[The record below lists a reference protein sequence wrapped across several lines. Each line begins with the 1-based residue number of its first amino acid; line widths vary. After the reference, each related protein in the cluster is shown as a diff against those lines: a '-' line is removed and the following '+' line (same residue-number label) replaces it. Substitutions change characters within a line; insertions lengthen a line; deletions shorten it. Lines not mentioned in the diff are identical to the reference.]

1 MAPLKPTILLTYN
14 FDLFMKKIYLM
25 AGLLLLSLKG
35 FSQGSP
41 DYGAGMKFNLN
52 DDGSKYLRV
61 ISWAQFWTQYN
72 SDRPLDASG
81 KEQADLDFSVR
92 RARILMYAQ
101 INKDFLILTH
111 FGLNSLNAN
120 SLSPTGTGEGS
131 QLFLHDVW
139 AQYSLGKN
147 NAIGGGLH
155 YWNGISRM
163 NNSSTLNILTLD
175 NQRQTWA
182 TLGLSDQFAR
192 HIGVYAK
199 GTLGKFQYR
208 VAINEA
214 STNNLQ
220 TTVVPVNNGAATY
233 TGRRLLGSKEAGK
246 TFAGYFEYGFLDSES
261 NFLPYKVGSY
271 LGTKK
276 VFNIGAGFF
285 MHPNGAVIADNVGDL
300 SGESV
305 SIFGVD
311 AFYDVPMGTKGSALT
326 AYALFQSADYGKDF
340 RLGTTYETGSML
352 HAHLGY
358 MLPGKSKT
366 RFQPYLSFDDRKI
379 DALNDNATQFGIG
392 ANAFFNGHH
401 SKLTLEYQT
410 LKYATN
416 KAVNT
421 VTLQAMIYL

>member
-1 MAPLKPTILLTYN
+1 MR
-14 FDLFMKKIYLM
+14 KIYLM
-25 AGLLLLSLKG
+25 AGILLLSLKG

-199 GTLGKFQYR
+199 GTFGKFQYR

-220 TTVVPVNNGAATY
+220 ATVVPVNNGAATY

-285 MHPNGAVIADNVGDL
+285 MHPDGAVIADNVGDL

-366 RFQPYLSFDDRKI
+366 RLQPYLSFDDRKI

-416 KAVNT
+416 NAVNT
-421 VTLQAMIYL
+421 ITLQAMIYL

>member
-1 MAPLKPTILLTYN
+1 
-14 FDLFMKKIYLM
+14 MKKIYLM

-52 DDGSKYLRV
+52 DDGSKYLRI

-163 NNSSTLNILTLD
+163 NNSSTLNIMTLD
-175 NQRQTWA
+175 NQRQSWA

-199 GTLGKFQYR
+199 GSLGKFQYR

-220 TTVVPVNNGAATY
+220 ATVVPVNNGAATY

-246 TFAGYFEYGFLDSES
+246 TFAGYFEYGFLDAES

-276 VFNIGAGFF
+276 VFNVGAGFF

-311 AFYDVPMGTKGSALT
+311 AFYDVPVGTKGSALT

-379 DALNDNATQFGIG
+379 DALNDKATQFGIG